1 MPFSP
6 QTCIYKWVKLST
18 PWGDVRHALCMA
30 LFVNSVAFVNNMVE
44 VAPGTEKDPVF
55 SFVRILFGALSGPLL
70 FPTFSS

>member
-1 MPFSP
+1 
-6 QTCIYKWVKLST
+6 
-18 PWGDVRHALCMA
+18 MA